1 MTVVDPLKI
10 GLGVVFLLAGLA
22 ALWLGRGERGLG
34 QKRQIGSLL
43 GRTKFSIL
51 DRLMEIPAPLSGS
64 ASDAPE
70 WDAAVVRRLEAR
82 LADTMREIIE
92 PGVEKKPG

>member
-1 MTVVDPLKI
+1 MTIVDPLKI

-43 GRTKFSIL
+43 VIGAGVFFAVGFGLIRT
-51 DRLMEIPAPLSGS
+51 
-64 ASDAPE
+64 
-70 WDAAVVRRLEAR
+70 
-82 LADTMREIIE
+82 
-92 PGVEKKPG
+92 

>member
-43 GRTKFSIL
+43 VIGAGVFFAIGFGLIRT
-51 DRLMEIPAPLSGS
+51 
-64 ASDAPE
+64 
-70 WDAAVVRRLEAR
+70 
-82 LADTMREIIE
+82 
-92 PGVEKKPG
+92 